1 MLYKQALVQFEGV
14 HFESVI
20 DLADRLLKKVPYT
33 DKDVLNSE
41 WARLTEFDS
50 PGQARMCYSN
60 TVAMRD
66 RSAFE
71 KLGNVGIEEV
81 DGQSKINGDGRLIV
95 SQNKEDWIRKE
106 ARIRGA
112 CVVGGTRKNCVNGGK
127 HTIGLVNGVLLPPVL
142 GSLRQRKKGNER
154 REMEHGGN
162 EQEVLRTARKSY
174 MERARNRL
182 KAMAQGLGSLDGTT
196 WTGGVST
203 IHGSLEVNMDVD
215 S

>member
-1 MLYKQALVQFEGV
+1 M
-14 HFESVI
+14 
-20 DLADRLLKKVPYT
+20 ADRLLKKVPYT

-71 KLGNVGIEEV
+71 KLGNVGIEEVRKDLILGRQV

-142 GSLRQRKKGNER
+142 GSLRQRSIYAVR
-154 REMEHGGN
+154 
-162 EQEVLRTARKSY
+162 
-174 MERARNRL
+174 
-182 KAMAQGLGSLDGTT
+182 
-196 WTGGVST
+196 
-203 IHGSLEVNMDVD
+203 
-215 S
+215 